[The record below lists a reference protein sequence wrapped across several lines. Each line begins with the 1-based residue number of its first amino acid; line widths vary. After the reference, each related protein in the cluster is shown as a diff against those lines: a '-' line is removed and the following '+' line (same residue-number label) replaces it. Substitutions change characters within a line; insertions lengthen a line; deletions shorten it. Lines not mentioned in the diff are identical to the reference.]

1 MTEFGPFTLGG
12 RRAVVTGAAMGIGR
26 GIAHRFLEGGA
37 DVVLVDRDAHAVEA
51 TADELRGVGGKV
63 EWLAVDVAQADA
75 EVIIVAKA
83 VAAFGGL
90 DILVNNAGIYPQVP
104 LLEMPVELL
113 DRVLAVNLRSLMLI
127 SREAARQMVEQGA
140 GGSIVNIASID
151 SLHPSMVGLAA
162 YDTSK
167 GGVLM
172 FTKSLALEL
181 APHGIRVNAIAPG
194 GISTE
199 GTKQPLQ
206 GSGLTEAEQQAVM
219 DDFVQRSVPLG
230 RIGTPDEIALAVV
243 FVASDA
249 ASYMTGS
256 LLVIDGGALLS

>member
-1 MTEFGPFTLGG
+1 MTEFGPFTLEG

-26 GIAHRFLEGGA
+26 GITQRFLEAGA
-37 DVVLVDRDAHAVEA
+37 DVVLVDLDARAVEA
-51 TADELRGVGGKV
+51 TADELRGIGGKV
-63 EWLAVDVAQADA
+63 EWLALDVSHEDA
-75 EVIIVAKA
+75 GAIIAGKA

-90 DILVNNAGIYPQVP
+90 DIVVNNAGIYPQVP
-104 LLEMPVELL
+104 LLEMPTELL
-113 DRVLAVNLRSLMLI
+113 DRVLTVNLRSLVLI
-127 SREAARQMVEQGA
+127 SRECARQMVEQGT

-151 SLHPSMVGLAA
+151 ALHPSMVGLAA

-194 GISTE
+194 GIATE
-199 GTKQPLQ
+199 GTKKPML
-206 GSGLTEAEQQAVM
+206 GSGMTEAQQQALM
-219 DDFVQRSVPLG
+219 EDFVKRSVPLG
-230 RIGTPDEIALAVV
+230 RIGAPDEIALATV